1 MNLDNVRTFTILVIQ
16 LMQITSSNTLK
27 PHQRDRQL

>member
-16 LMQITSSNTLK
+16 LIQITPSNTLK
-27 PHQRDRQL
+27 PHQHDRQL